1 MSTEVVLVGGT
12 IGKRQE
18 AIMIRVLKYFVKFIK
33 NYSSRIPHDQ
43 HQLDIRSVQ
52 VQCQPALVPKL
63 ELQLGYCHPRIAHA
77 IRKCYTV
84 GRLHRRR
91 NDWKATRAQNPQH
104 QGCTRTWTSDN
115 FEANQDFGN
124 RIAA

>member
-43 HQLDIRSVQ
+43 YQLDIRVGSSSMSA
-52 VQCQPALVPKL
+52 CPCSETRTAAP
-63 ELQLGYCHPRIAHA
+63 GYCQSSYCSRHS
-77 IRKCYTV
+77 KM
-84 GRLHRRR
+84 LHS
-91 NDWKATRAQNPQH
+91 WQIT
-104 QGCTRTWTSDN
+104 
-115 FEANQDFGN
+115 
-124 RIAA
+124 

>member
-43 HQLDIRSVQ
+43 YQLHIELVQ
-52 VQCQPALVPKL
+52 VQCSSALVPKL
-63 ELQLGYCHPRIAHA
+63 ELPPGFSNRISHT
-77 IRKCYTV
+77 IRTCYAV
-84 GRLHRRR
+84 GRPHRRR
-91 NDWKATRAQNPQH
+91 IDWKATRAQNPQR
-104 QGCTRTWTSDN
+104 QGCT
-115 FEANQDFGN
+115 
-124 RIAA
+124 